1 MEGKKKTKKE
11 RRTEE
16 RKKER
21 RKRENMEGTKKVKEG
36 KKTRREKSEKKRR
49 KSRKERKQER
59 KKKRNYAPMH
69 CTALHCTALQC
80 AYREVYLLSYYRF
93 FKSHAS
99 DRYFELFV
107 TVIILNIEGTILSD
121 MILKHKGR
129 KKQRKVGGK
138 V

>member
-1 MEGKKKTKKE
+1 
-11 RRTEE
+11 
-16 RKKER
+16 
-21 RKRENMEGTKKVKEG
+21 MEGTKEVKEG
-36 KKTRREKSEKKRR
+36 KKTRRKKSEKKRR
-49 KSRKERKQER
+49 QSRKQGS
-59 KKKRNYAPMH
+59 KKARNENDAP
-69 CTALHCTALQC
+69 LHCNALQC

-129 KKQRKVGGK
+129 KKEIGLEEKYEKKKQISKERE
-138 V
+138 